1 MREEI
6 AAAVFFVT
14 RLARRGERLD
24 ERRVARLTAK
34 LTARLLD
41 RYKNHWYPE
50 QPSRGQAYRCLR
62 MNSIKAVDPV
72 LAAACEASG
81 IAYAELGLPR
91 ELTVWVDP
99 GEVSCRYGEK
109 SRAFTV
115 TSLARGSEPAS
126 LSISAAV
133 ERATGDSGS
142 GSSPPPSPAFSSVAL
157 TTSSSSSS
165 CSSSISSSVA
175 SLHSDDIAGSFQ
187 AAQPIETVC
196 NPNSVYQVQQQQ
208 GRAFS
213 ASVPSSVS
221 SSSLSSS
228 ASSSAAAPEWG
239 CSRTDPSLLLF
250 PSSAACFTALSLPP
264 HPPPPPPRHPSTLA
278 ARTPRGFPG
287 KAAPHLC
294 LPLRR
299 RAERPRP
306 YDDYRS
312 GGGGARPR
320 PPAGDPWR
328 STPATPSTSAE
339 CCPWGNRRTLDVN
352 LELPLLLHGT
362 APRGSGARVGG
373 VARAMGAGPVGAW
386 LVGWGRGLVA
396 AFTDAAA
403 ASE

>member
-133 ERATGDSGS
+133 ERAAGDSAS

-157 TTSSSSSS
+157 TSSTSSSS

-175 SLHSDDIAGSFQ
+175 SLHSDDIAGNFQ

-312 GGGGARPR
+312 GGGGGGRRAR
-320 PPAGDPWR
+320 AGRGADRFHWVN
-328 STPATPSTSAE
+328 PATLSK
-339 CCPWGNRRTLDVN
+339 
-352 LELPLLLHGT
+352 
-362 APRGSGARVGG
+362 
-373 VARAMGAGPVGAW
+373 
-386 LVGWGRGLVA
+386 
-396 AFTDAAA
+396 AAA
-403 ASE
+403 TGWRPLAVDACNPVYFC